1 MMDSADMNHIQ
12 FTLTKDEWDRVDTAL
27 SETPYLLHHVHHM
40 CDLLSS
46 GFAGGFLS
54 ADEPGVTSIL
64 ELCGRAFKA
73 AALQEGEALA
83 MLESKVRASV
93 GDNAQR
99 RADKLAAAQKKGGW
113 VP

>member
-1 MMDSADMNHIQ
+1 MMESTGVNHIQ
-12 FTLTKDEWDRVDTAL
+12 FSLTKDEWDRMDMAL
-27 SETPYLLHHVHHM
+27 SETPYLLQHVHHM

-73 AALQEGEALA
+73 AALLEGEALA
-83 MLESKVRASV
+83 MLDSKVRASV
-93 GDNAQR
+93 GENAQR
-99 RADKLAAAQKKGGW
+99 RADKLLEAQKKGGW

>member
-1 MMDSADMNHIQ
+1 MMESADMNHIQ
-12 FTLTKDEWDRVDTAL
+12 FTLTKDEWNRVDTAL

-73 AALQEGEALA
+73 AAAQEGEALA
-83 MLESKVRASV
+83 LLDQKVRASV

-99 RADKLAAAQKKGGW
+99 RADQLYAKQQKAGL